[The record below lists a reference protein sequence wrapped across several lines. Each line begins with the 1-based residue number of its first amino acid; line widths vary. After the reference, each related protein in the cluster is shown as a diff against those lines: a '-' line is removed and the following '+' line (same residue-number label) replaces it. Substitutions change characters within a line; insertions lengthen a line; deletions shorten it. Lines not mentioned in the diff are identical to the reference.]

1 MNDELMH
8 KMQEANQMSQNIEEQ
23 LKIVEQQIMELQ
35 KFSQTIEALE
45 KNDEKEFLS
54 NVGKGVFMKSEIKDK
69 KLFVDVGSGIFIRK
83 SVQETKE
90 VIDGQLRRLQ
100 EMKIQLTS
108 EMTSLNSELEMMIK
122 ETQGTN

>member
-1 MNDELMH
+1 MPA
-8 KMQEANQMSQNIEEQ
+8 K
-23 LKIVEQQIMELQ
+23 
-35 KFSQTIEALE
+35 
-45 KNDEKEFLS
+45 
-54 NVGKGVFMKSEIKDK
+54 K